1 MTSRVLLVEDDAI
14 VRDAVALVLERQGFS
29 VTPVA
34 DGADAIE
41 EGVHGGHDLIVLDL
55 MLPTVDGLEVCREVR
70 KTSRVPIVMLTAR
83 ADTNDVV
90 AGLELGADDYVTK
103 PFEPAVLA
111 ARIRSV
117 LRRSDDDNTPAGI
130 DGVLAARGITV
141 DVESQRAFRG
151 EEELLLTRTEWR
163 LLVELLSNAAK
174 VLTREHLLEAVWGYD
189 YLGDSRLVDM
199 AVKRLRDK
207 LGEPDRPP
215 SYVTTVRGVGY
226 RFERD

>member
-1 MTSRVLLVEDDAI
+1 MTSRVLLVEDDAM
-14 VRDAVALVLERQGFS
+14 VRDAVALVLEREGYD

-34 DGADAIE
+34 DGADAVA
-41 EGVHGGHDLIVLDL
+41 EGITGAHDLIVLDL
-55 MLPTVDGLEVCREVR
+55 MLPSVDGLDVCREVR

-83 ADTNDVV
+83 TDTIDVV

-117 LRRSDDDNTPAGI
+117 LRRSGDDTPAGI
-130 DGVLAARGITV
+130 EGVLAARSLSV
-141 DVESQRAFRG
+141 DLEAQRAFRG
-151 EEELLLTRTEWR
+151 EDELLLTRTELR
-163 LLVELLSNAAK
+163 LLVELMGNVAK
-174 VLTREHLLEAVWGYD
+174 VLTRERLLEAVWGYD

-207 LGEPDRPP
+207 LGEPERPP
-215 SYVTTVRGVGY
+215 GYVTTVRGVGY
-226 RFERD
+226 RFERE

>member
-1 MTSRVLLVEDDAI
+1 MTSRVLLVEDDAM
-14 VRDAVALVLERQGFS
+14 VRDAVALVLEREGYD

-34 DGADAIE
+34 DGADAVV
-41 EGVHGGHDLIVLDL
+41 EGVTGGHDLIVLDL
-55 MLPTVDGLEVCREVR
+55 MLPSVDGLDVCREVR

-83 ADTNDVV
+83 TDTNDVV

-117 LRRSDDDNTPAGI
+117 LRRSGDDTPAGI
-130 DGVLAARGITV
+130 EGVLAARDLTV
-141 DVESQRAFRG
+141 DLEAQRAFRG
-151 EEELLLTRTEWR
+151 DEELLLTRTELR
-163 LLVELLSNAAK
+163 LLVELMSNVAK
-174 VLTREHLLEAVWGYD
+174 VLTRERLLEAVWGYD

-207 LGEPDRPP
+207 LGEPERPP
-215 SYVTTVRGVGY
+215 GYVTTVRGVGY
-226 RFERD
+226 RFERE

>member
-1 MTSRVLLVEDDAI
+1 MTSRVLLVEDDAM
-14 VRDAVALVLERQGFS
+14 VRDAVALVLEREGYA

-34 DGADAIE
+34 DGANAID

-55 MLPTVDGLEVCREVR
+55 MLPGVDGLDVCREVR
-70 KTSRVPIVMLTAR
+70 RTSRVPIVMLTAR
-83 ADTNDVV
+83 TDTNDVV

-117 LRRSDDDNTPAGI
+117 LRRSGDDTPAGI
-130 DGVLAARGITV
+130 DDILAARGITIH
-141 DVESQRAFRG
+141 VESQRAFRG
-151 EEELLLTRTEWR
+151 EDELLLTRTELR
-163 LLVELLSNAAK
+163 LLIELVSNVAK
-174 VLTREHLLEAVWGYD
+174 VLTRERLLEAVWGYD

-226 RFERD
+226 RFERG